1 MRQIFSSATRYACD
15 DRGSLSI
22 TLGLMSIVLFALIGS
37 AVDYGK
43 WHDAYVHTQTAM
55 DSALLAAGRQLQTDP
70 THPDKAL
77 EVGQVYFTQANAS
90 GIAVDGGVP
99 QFSIINNGM
108 GIEGTVSG
116 TVKTPFLSLINFPT
130 LPVVSTQN
138 VAFNVG
144 GGSGSTLEIALMLDV
159 TGSMCADG
167 QGPCTSSPKMDALKN
182 AAKDLITIAVRDGLN
197 ARAAIVPF
205 STRVRIAEDNSPDAA
220 PLMKKLTDLNPTW
233 TGWQNFCTA
242 GTGSG
247 GSETAGNWTCTVTT
261 ATHENNWK
269 VMPCVTDRSGPD
281 EFTDAAP
288 GAQAWLNAHAGDR
301 YPLSQDSGN
310 TPYAAGDGQSAAK
323 ATWQWNYDDA
333 ADCADVYPSNVVMP
347 LSGDAAALSVR
358 IDGLE
363 AYGSTAGAL
372 GTAWAWYTLSPNWSA
387 IFPAASAPAPYSDLA
402 IMNASGKPKL
412 RKVAVLMTD
421 GDYNTYRSWKDYNS
435 QDVSN
440 NAKALC
446 ASMKAQGIEIFAVGF
461 DLDSLPAGKRV
472 MAEDTLKSC
481 GTDIDHFYNSLT
493 PVQLQS
499 AFRDIALKMSE
510 LYVSK

>member
-1 MRQIFSSATRYACD
+1 MRHTRSSATRYARD

-22 TLGLMSIVLFALIGS
+22 AFGLMSIVLFALIGS

-70 THPDKAL
+70 AHPDKAL
-77 EVGQVYFTQANAS
+77 EVGQVYFTQAKAS
-90 GIAVDGGVP
+90 GITVEDGAAHFEIV
-99 QFSIINNGM
+99 NNGM
-108 GIEGTVSG
+108 GIEGKVAG

-167 QGPCTSSPKMDALKN
+167 EGPCTTSPKMDALKL
-182 AAKDLITIAVRDGLN
+182 AAKDLVNIAVRDGVN
-197 ARAAIVPF
+197 SRAAIVPF
-205 STRVRIAEDNSPDAA
+205 STRVRIAEDNAPNAGDMMKKVTDLSPD
-220 PLMKKLTDLNPTW
+220 W
-233 TGWQNFCTA
+233 TGWLNSCTSSS
-242 GTGSG
+242 GSG
-247 GSETAGNWTCTVTT
+247 GSEGGGNWNCSSYV
-261 ATHENNWK
+261 AEHVVKWK
-269 VMPCVTDRSGPD
+269 IMPCVTDRTGPD
-281 EFTDAAP
+281 QFTDAAP
-288 GAQAWLNAHAGDR
+288 GNGSWLNAHAGNRFPD
-301 YPLSQDSGN
+301 SQDSGV
-310 TPYAAGDGQSAAK
+310 TPYAQHYGQKPQSPAD
-323 ATWQWNYDDA
+323 QWNYVPDVY
-333 ADCADVYPSNVVMP
+333 CADTNSTNVVVP
-347 LSGDAAALSVR
+347 LSKDVNALKSS

-387 IFPAASAPAPYSDLA
+387 IFPAASAPAPYSDLTV
-402 IMNASGKPKL
+402 MNASGKPKL

-421 GDYNTYRSWKDYNS
+421 GDYNTLRSWKDYNA

-446 ASMKAQGIEIFAVGF
+446 TNMKAQGIEVFAVGC
-461 DLDSLPAGKRV
+461 DLDSLPAGKRA